1 MNFEGIR
8 LSDRIPEMLDQYLE
22 SMEEVMQRSVREGQF
37 HETSM

>member
-8 LSDRIPEMLDQYLE
+8 LSDRIPEMLDRYLE